1 MQDRELYRQILGIES
16 PWFVERVEL
25 ELAKGEVRV
34 YVDHSKDADWTCP
47 ECGRSCRLYDHQ
59 AERRWRHLDT
69 CQYRTVL
76 HAQVPRSDCS
86 EHGPRVVKLPWAEP
100 GSRFTALFEALA
112 ISWLQQASQKA
123 VAEQLHLSWDEIHL
137 ILDRAV
143 ERGLKRRRAEE
154 VPRLGVDE
162 KAYKKGYRYLTLV
175 NDLDRGRVLYV
186 AEEREEASLNGFW
199 KTLTEEQLQGIEAIA
214 VDMWDAYLNSIR
226 KNLPD
231 ADRKIVFDKFHIAQH
246 LGDAVDKVRRKEQ
259 KELNAQGDPRLKGTR
274 YSWLRNPDNMDH
286 KEKLAFAALR
296 KAHLKS
302 SRAWALKQSAMD
314 LFTYSSESWAR
325 KHFRWW
331 YSWASRCRLQPMV
344 KVAGMLKRR
353 FENIIT
359 YLHHRITNA
368 ASESINAK
376 IQWVKYTARGY
387 RNKQNF
393 INAIYFHCG
402 GLDMY
407 PSPTK

>member
-1 MQDRELYRQILGIES
+1 MQDKELYRQILGIQP

-25 ELAKGEVRV
+25 ELAQGEVRV
-34 YVDHSKDADWTCP
+34 YLEHDADVEWPCAI
-47 ECGRSCRLYDHQ
+47 CSRSCRLHDHQ

-76 HAQVPRSDCS
+76 HAKVPRSDCS

-112 ISWLQQASQKA
+112 ISWLKQASQKA
-123 VAEQLHLSWDEIHL
+123 VAEQLQLSWDEIHL
-137 ILDRAV
+137 IQQRAV

-154 VPRLGVDE
+154 IQHLGVDE
-162 KAYKKGYRYLTLV
+162 KAYQKGHRYLTLV

-186 AEEREEASLNGFW
+186 AEEREEKSLDSFW
-199 KTLTEEQLQGIEAIA
+199 STLTAEQLHGIEAVA

-226 KNLPD
+226 NHLPD

-246 LGDAVDKVRRKEQ
+246 LTDAVDRVRRKEH
-259 KELNAQGDPRLKGTR
+259 KELKANKDNRLKGTR
-274 YSWLRNPDNMDH
+274 FDWLRNPDNMSRRD
-286 KEKLAFAALR
+286 KLRFAAL
-296 KAHLKS
+296 KNAHLKS
-302 SRAWALKQSAMD
+302 SRAWALRQAAME
-314 LFTYSSESWAR
+314 LFDYVSENWAR

-331 YSWASRCRLQPMV
+331 FNWASHSRLEAMI
-344 KVAGMLKRR
+344 KVAHMLKRR

-359 YLHHRITNA
+359 YLRHPITNA
-368 ASESINAK
+368 SSESINAK
-376 IQWVKYTARGY
+376 VQWVKYTARGF

-393 INAIYFHCG
+393 ITAIYFHCG
-402 GLDMY
+402 GLDMS